1 MVGRGEEINSIT
13 TNTKKKKEHSGS
25 KLDMEGMRLA
35 VQNTADSRKH
45 AGPQKKRSAELNNR
59 DLKEMNG
66 HASRVG

>member
-1 MVGRGEEINSIT
+1 
-13 TNTKKKKEHSGS
+13 
-25 KLDMEGMRLA
+25 MEGMPLA

>member
-1 MVGRGEEINSIT
+1 
-13 TNTKKKKEHSGS
+13 
-25 KLDMEGMRLA
+25 MEGMRLA